1 MQRCAAIER
10 ESACVCVC
18 ARERE
23 REVLFKREIID
34 SRAVVCC
41 FVALDQVRISFESK
55 LSPNRKR
62 GFSMQGG
69 FEEQRTHDPR
79 GGLKTSPT
87 GVRSAAV
94 IMVEQSI
101 GSLFIGVVFRDF
113 SFMGCPSQKSS
124 PLYQQAS
131 ANTVL
136 SIFLEGGGVLAHP
149 DTPLELPPAPPTAI
163 REQKKVDRGQKNE
176 LLCS

>member
-1 MQRCAAIER
+1 MAAATLCCNR
-10 ESACVCVC
+10 MRVSACS
-18 ARERE
+18 RE

-62 GFSMQGG
+62 GLSMQGG
-69 FEEQRTHDPR
+69 FEEQRTRDPR

-149 DTPLELPPAPPTAI
+149 SSCPRPRPPPSAN
-163 REQKKVDRGQKNE
+163 KKR
-176 LLCS
+176 

>member
-1 MQRCAAIER
+1 MRPCASAC
-10 ESACVCVC
+10 ACVCV
-18 ARERE
+18 RE

-136 SIFLEGGGVLAHP
+136 SIFLEGGCSGTPGHTPRVAPGPAHRHP
-149 DTPLELPPAPPTAI
+149 RT
-163 REQKKVDRGQKNE
+163 KKGRQGPKK
-176 LLCS
+176 

>member
-1 MQRCAAIER
+1 
-10 ESACVCVC
+10 
-18 ARERE
+18 
-23 REVLFKREIID
+23 
-34 SRAVVCC
+34 
-41 FVALDQVRISFESK
+41 
-55 LSPNRKR
+55 
-62 GFSMQGG
+62 MQGG

-149 DTPLELPPAPPTAI
+149 DTPLELPPAPPTTI